1 MNFTEEQQEVID
13 ARGCNVLVSAAAGSG
28 KTAVLVER
36 IIQLITDRNAVDID
50 HLLVVTF
57 TRAAAAQMK
66 ERITQAIEKKLE
78 NDPENV
84 HLQRQETL
92 IHNAQITTIDSFC
105 QYVIRNNFNEIDLD
119 PSYRVADEGEMKLLQ
134 RDVMVELLEKEY
146 EMANPD
152 FLFCSEYFSTGNNDK
167 ALEDC
172 IMQLYQFSVS
182 MPWPQDWLRHGSSP
196 GVKGDGDPID
206 ICVLTEKTIAHGDI
220 LVDARP
226 IGGFRMIDGLQADD
240 KIIAVLKNDTVYGHF
255 TNLEDL
261 PKIVIQRLEHYFLTY
276 KDMPGEERNTEIPHI
291 YGREEA
297 LKVIQFAVQDYNK
310 RFENIG
316 LILQ

>member
-119 PSYRVADEGEMKLLQ
+119 PSYRVADEGEMKLLH

-152 FLFCSEYFSTGNNDK
+152 FLFCSEYFSTGNND
-167 ALEDC
+167 
-172 IMQLYQFSVS
+172 S
-182 MPWPQDWLRHGSSP
+182 
-196 GVKGDGDPID
+196 
-206 ICVLTEKTIAHGDI
+206 
-220 LVDARP
+220 
-226 IGGFRMIDGLQADD
+226 
-240 KIIAVLKNDTVYGHF
+240 
-255 TNLEDL
+255 
-261 PKIVIQRLEHYFLTY
+261 
-276 KDMPGEERNTEIPHI
+276 
-291 YGREEA
+291 
-297 LKVIQFAVQDYNK
+297 
-310 RFENIG
+310 
-316 LILQ
+316 